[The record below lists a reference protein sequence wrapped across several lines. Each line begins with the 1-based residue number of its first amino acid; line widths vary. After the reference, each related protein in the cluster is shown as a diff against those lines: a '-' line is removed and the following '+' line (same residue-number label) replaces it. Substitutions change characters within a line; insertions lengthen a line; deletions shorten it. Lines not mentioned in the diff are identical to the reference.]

1 MYLPRGPIHLHNLA
15 ETAALYERIAKN
27 MAIDALMIGGLP
39 QTCEECPVPT
49 PCADEWDCET
59 KIADVLWEKWEVK
72 TR

>member
-1 MYLPRGPIHLHNLA
+1 
-15 ETAALYERIAKN
+15 LYERIAKN

-59 KIADVLWEKWEVK
+59 KIATVLWEKWEAK